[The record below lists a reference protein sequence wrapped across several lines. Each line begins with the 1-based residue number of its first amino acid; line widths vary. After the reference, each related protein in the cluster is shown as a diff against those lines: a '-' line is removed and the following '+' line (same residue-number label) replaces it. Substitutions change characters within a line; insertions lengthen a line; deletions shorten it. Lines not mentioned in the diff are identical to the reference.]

1 MLSDHGVFALSEDYA
16 TREVDNDV
24 IYGVFG
30 EDGDRDVC
38 VDNDD
43 YNGDIDDGDKMSMMM
58 LIFIMM
64 MNMMMG
70 VTFVMIYIG

>member
-1 MLSDHGVFALSEDYA
+1 MLSDHGFFALIEDYA
-16 TREVDNDV
+16 TREVDNDA
-24 IYGVFG
+24 IYVFFC

-43 YNGDIDDGDKMSMMM
+43 YNGDIDDGDKMAMMI

-64 MNMMMG
+64 MNMIMG
-70 VTFVMIYIG
+70 VTFVMIYI